1 MKQCFGRGCLRSLL
15 VAILLLSAQAS
26 LQVQSVV
33 AGPPTTG
40 TIVFENIVDGSSN
53 DRTDFTIL
61 YGLGVAIDGG
71 CDYVSGPATVTISN
85 HQHVPVNGLQ
95 TGDYCIS
102 QDPGAEHLWSLV
114 QCFTVGQNMIVP
126 IVDSMITLQDGMKVR
141 CTFTNEP
148 L

>member
-1 MKQCFGRGCLRSLL
+1 MKQCFGRGCLRSLF
-15 VAILLLSAQAS
+15 ITMLLLASGAS
-26 LQVQSVV
+26 LQVRSVV

-40 TIVFENIVDGSSN
+40 TIIFENIVDGSSN

-71 CDYVSGPATVTISN
+71 CDYASGPATVTIAN

-102 QDPGAEHLWSLV
+102 QDPGDEHLWTLA
-114 QCFTVGQNMIVP
+114 QCFTVGQNMLVP

>member
-1 MKQCFGRGCLRSLL
+1 MKTCFSVSYLRVLL
-15 VAILLLSAQAS
+15 ITVILLGCQVS
-26 LQVQSVV
+26 LQTQSVL

-40 TIVFENIVDGSSN
+40 TIIFENIVDGSTS
-53 DRTDFTIL
+53 DRTDFIIL
-61 YGLGVAIDGG
+61 YGLGVTSTSG
-71 CDYVSGPATVTISN
+71 CNYVSGPATVTISN

-114 QCFTVGQNMIVP
+114 QCFTLDQNKIVP
-126 IVDSMITLQDGMKVR
+126 IVDSMITLQTGMKVR